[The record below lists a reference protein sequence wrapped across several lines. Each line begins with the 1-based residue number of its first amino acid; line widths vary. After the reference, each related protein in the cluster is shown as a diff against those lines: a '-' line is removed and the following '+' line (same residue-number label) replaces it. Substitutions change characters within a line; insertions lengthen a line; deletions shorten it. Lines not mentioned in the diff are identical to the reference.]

1 MKIPKP
7 SSPLAIVGITG
18 GLVGALLI
26 GQRLSA
32 DPPEVGPLEPVLA
45 APAERLEV
53 VSLARGETFGEVL
66 EAANIGWS
74 EQNTLLLA
82 FREQAN
88 PRRMS
93 EGTPITFRWFPK
105 GNDLRGI
112 DVALDGD
119 ETVRLQRDGAGW
131 SSNLVYTPITVDTLY
146 IAGTIEDLLWNS
158 ITDHTGL
165 TEELSW
171 EARTLIVDW
180 MDKVFQWQID
190 FSRQVK
196 AGDTYR
202 FAMERHSRPNG
213 TMKMVSHLIAA
224 EYVNQGTPYRAVWFD
239 PNDDGDGTFYD
250 EDGKSVRRAFLMKP
264 IPLSR
269 ISSSYSSAR
278 LHPVLNTVRAHRGVD
293 FAAPTGTPIQATSDG
308 VVIYADRKGDL
319 GNLVEIRAPNGWV
332 SRYGHMSQYQDG
344 VRVGSRVKQ
353 GQTIGY
359 VGMTGLATGP
369 HCHYELRRNGQAL
382 DPLSIKLPAGDPVP
396 TTAWGRWA
404 LESEERLGMLSNLP
418 GPPIL
423 RQAEDSDP
431 DSTDPGSE
439 AGGV

>member
-1 MKIPKP
+1 MFY
-7 SSPLAIVGITG
+7 VVHRVDGIERTAKLNCVAG
-18 GLVGALLI
+18 K
-26 GQRLSA
+26 R
-32 DPPEVGPLEPVLA
+32 PE
-45 APAERLEV
+45 
-53 VSLARGETFGEVL
+53 
-66 EAANIGWS
+66 
-74 EQNTLLLA
+74 
-82 FREQAN
+82 
-88 PRRMS
+88 
-93 EGTPITFRWFPK
+93 
-105 GNDLRGI
+105 I
-112 DVALDGD
+112 D
-119 ETVRLQRDGAGW
+119 
-131 SSNLVYTPITVDTLY
+131 
-146 IAGTIEDLLWNS
+146 
-158 ITDHTGL
+158 
-165 TEELSW
+165 
-171 EARTLIVDW
+171 
-180 MDKVFQWQID
+180 
-190 FSRQVK
+190 
-196 AGDTYR
+196 
-202 FAMERHSRPNG
+202 
-213 TMKMVSHLIAA
+213 SHLIAA